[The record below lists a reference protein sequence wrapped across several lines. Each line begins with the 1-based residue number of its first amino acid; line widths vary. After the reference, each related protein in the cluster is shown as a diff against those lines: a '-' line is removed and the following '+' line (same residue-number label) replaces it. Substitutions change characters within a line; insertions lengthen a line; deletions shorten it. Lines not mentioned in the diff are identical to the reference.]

1 MELINDGTD
10 GGYAESL
17 RYHDK
22 PLTIL
27 MCCACLVLEV
37 CLNIWQSNSC
47 TGTADQVYMKHLYIM
62 LHILSHTAILAA
74 FCSSLRYSYHYAST
88 LHTASGPTVH
98 TLLTY
103 STVCQGT
110 PPSREDLGPP
120 PLLKILMT
128 STQAST
134 ISLCSSVRAHLV

>member
-47 TGTADQVYMKHLYIM
+47 TGTADQVYMKHLHVM

-88 LHTASGPTVH
+88 LHTASGPTYLYILYEQYVNGH
-98 TLLTY
+98 
-103 STVCQGT
+103 
-110 PPSREDLGPP
+110 PHPEKIWD
-120 PLLKILMT
+120 PLL
-128 STQAST
+128 S
-134 ISLCSSVRAHLV
+134 